1 MNCAGNIDMYFSP
14 YKGRSVELGDIVD
27 VYRNLTI
34 ENDYNGNNMMK
45 SMPAP
50 EGKKMV
56 KACNNFMN

>member
-50 EGKKMV
+50 EGKKW
-56 KACNNFMN
+56 